1 MRATALP
8 VMVVMTLVACGS
20 GSGANDGDERAGLP
34 GQVTTG
40 SIAVAAGGASTLR
53 PFVRPDGTR
62 DVRRWPQAA
71 TSPWNIPIGSNAT
84 YVGSNL
90 VASTHYGNFV
100 EEEIIVLEPQ
110 APLVDVKVSTADWD
124 KNADRCV
131 ATGEV
136 LDRVGRY
143 WPARRRR
150 PTR

>member
-1 MRATALP
+1 M
-8 VMVVMTLVACGS
+8 
-20 GSGANDGDERAGLP
+20 
-34 GQVTTG
+34 
-40 SIAVAAGGASTLR
+40 
-53 PFVRPDGTR
+53 
-62 DVRRWPQAA
+62 
-71 TSPWNIPIGSNAT
+71 PIGSNAT

-110 APLVDVKVSTADWD
+110 ASLVDVKVSTADWD

-131 ATGEV
+131 ATDEV

-143 WPARRRR
+143 RPGARRCR